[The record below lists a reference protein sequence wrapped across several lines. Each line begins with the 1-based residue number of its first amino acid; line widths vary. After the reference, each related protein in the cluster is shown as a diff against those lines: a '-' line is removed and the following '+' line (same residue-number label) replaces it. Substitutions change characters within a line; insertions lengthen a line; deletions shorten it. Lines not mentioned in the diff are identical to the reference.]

1 MWKLLKMNSNQNH
14 KKKLIYTYNKASLT
28 NLYKHFKFALDKTRR

>member
-14 KKKLIYTYNKASLT
+14 KKKLIYNKASLA